1 MGLIST
7 LLILTP
13 SSEASILKLKR
24 THLLSEIMS
33 KLLTHFH
40 AMDGFYKV
48 LSSLGMLFNLGSTE
62 LVLEYAETN
71 KIEEAERWMVGVNYW
86 LDPRSVIKVGYEDT
100 DVVEGPDD
108 TRFAVQF
115 SYGF

>member
-1 MGLIST
+1 
-7 LLILTP
+7 
-13 SSEASILKLKR
+13 
-24 THLLSEIMS
+24 MS

-48 LSSLGMLFNLGSTE
+48 LSSLGMLFNP
-62 LVLEYAETN
+62 YAETN

>member
-7 LLILTP
+7 LLVLTP

-48 LSSLGMLFNLGSTE
+48 LSSLGMLFN
-62 LVLEYAETN
+62 
-71 KIEEAERWMVGVNYW
+71 
-86 LDPRSVIKVGYEDT
+86 P
-100 DVVEGPDD
+100 
-108 TRFAVQF
+108 
-115 SYGF
+115 

>member
-1 MGLIST
+1 M
-7 LLILTP
+7 
-13 SSEASILKLKR
+13 
-24 THLLSEIMS
+24 
-33 KLLTHFH
+33 
-40 AMDGFYKV
+40 
-48 LSSLGMLFNLGSTE
+48 
-62 LVLEYAETN
+62 VLEYAETN